1 MKKSAK
7 IAISLPE
14 KLLEDVERERQ
25 STGETRSEF
34 FRHVMETHLRQKR
47 ERELEEQYIRGYQKY
62 PETEKEVAWA
72 EATLHEALAD
82 SPWEDDDEKG

>member
-14 KLLEDVERERQ
+14 ALLERIEQEREA
-25 STGETRSEF
+25 TGESRSEF
-34 FRHVMETHLRQKR
+34 LRRALEVYLRQKR

-62 PETEKEVAWA
+62 PETKEEIASA
-72 EATLHEALAD
+72 EATLHEAFAD
-82 SPWEDDDEKG
+82 SPWEDDDEEG